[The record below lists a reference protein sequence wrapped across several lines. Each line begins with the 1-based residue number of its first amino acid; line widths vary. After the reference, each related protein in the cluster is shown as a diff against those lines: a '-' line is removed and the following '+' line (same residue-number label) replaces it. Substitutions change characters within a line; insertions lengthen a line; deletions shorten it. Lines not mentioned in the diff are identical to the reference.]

1 MEGPA
6 RFNSRLRRRSRD
18 PDGWVRTER
27 LRISFYPRE
36 MEYLEAIAEAW
47 GVPVATAAWAILH
60 DQLARFRRQQP
71 NLGPTGLAIAAAL
84 AVTRQNGLRV
94 PEGGGRYPEAESR
107 TPCPTGREPDAE
119 S

>member
-1 MEGPA
+1 MTDQQRTCSRRQRA
-6 RFNSRLRRRSRD
+6 RERDWVRSR
-18 PDGWVRTER
+18 PVRIMFRPGELAD
-27 LRISFYPRE
+27 LR
-36 MEYLEAIAEAW
+36 AIAKGW
-47 GVPVATAAWAILH
+47 GVPVATAVWAILH